1 MDPSIGV
8 TLRRHEYF
16 GQKFRIYSDSDS
28 ALAPTTER
36 EFQFVAALRTQ
47 LASREWKLVTGPSA
61 CGSIVTTR
69 LHPHHEQGYIVA
81 LRLPVRERGH
91 LFQNRID
98 DLFGTLAA
106 ARL

>member
-1 MDPSIGV
+1 MLFVILRHHWTANGPFNWGDPQTSRV
-8 TLRRHEYF
+8 FWAEVSNLLRQR
-16 GQKFRIYSDSDS
+16 QR
-28 ALAPTTER
+28 LAPTTER

-81 LRLPVRERGH
+81 LRLPVREHGH
-91 LFQNRID
+91 LF
-98 DLFGTLAA
+98 
-106 ARL
+106 